1 MFISVKNHHFS
12 SHRSISFTYPK
23 HHLKHTYVYCN
34 RSFRRN
40 IMFKKL
46 LVWLGLK
53 KAEVEKKIDEVKVTA
68 LDVNKDGKVNSD
80 DLKTAVVIAKAE
92 VKSEVD
98 KVQAKVANAV
108 EVIADKVEA
117 EVKSKVEQVKKVTRK
132 KKNVSPIAEAIK
144 RPRKNS

>member
-1 MFISVKNHHFS
+1 
-12 SHRSISFTYPK
+12 
-23 HHLKHTYVYCN
+23 
-34 RSFRRN
+34 
-40 IMFKKL
+40 MFKKL